1 MSNVKKI
8 TKRTMSIVLALIM
21 TLAIG
26 CSALISVSA
35 YGETANIKV
44 EDGNENATYYAYRL
58 LNLETSTNQDGE
70 TNYAY
75 TLYTKYQDILL
86 NMIDGAADAQNPEK
100 AVIDY
105 LTDLSADDTRDF
117 ADELYTTVYRAGLEA
132 DATANGDNDY
142 TFQGVVQGYYLIV
155 EVTVVDGTLQARS
168 LTLLDT
174 LGKEN
179 ISVYSKT
186 DVPQMDKKI
195 LEDEDD
201 STIGWNDIAD
211 YDVGD
216 EVSYKL
222 TGTMP
227 SNIEFYDTYTYIF
240 HDWMDEGLSFNPST
254 VVVTVDDQTID
265 PRSYTVNTTCD
276 DDCTFEIVF
285 TDLKAATSGGNAITL
300 TDDTQ
305 VVVTYTATLTQDA
318 VYGLPGNENTAYLE
332 FSNDAYEE
340 GSTGH
345 TPEDQ
350 VLCFTFSLS
359 LSKISPEGEALNGA
373 KFVLYAD
380 EDCTQQ
386 ITVTKAEDGTYYI
399 DPTNTTSHQI
409 QVEEDT
415 ITYQG
420 DYIEVG
426 TNVIVNGLE
435 ADEGEGSVFYLKEI
449 QSPEGYN
456 NWIDPIRLTL
466 TGAYAH
472 RDDYLDKTTTAGLTA
487 LTAVANINGEEEDLA
502 TNIQEGAA
510 GNVSLSV
517 INTTNV
523 ELPKTGEFGGLVMQ
537 IFGGVAILAGVGI
550 IALVV
555 IRRRKNVSK

>member
-1 MSNVKKI
+1 MSNFKKV
-8 TKRTMSIVLALIM
+8 TKRTLSVVLALIM

-75 TLYTKYQDILL
+75 TLNSKYQDILL
-86 NMIDGAADAQNPEK
+86 GMIDGSADAYNPEK

-117 ADELYTTVYRAGLEA
+117 ADELYTTVYKAGLEA
-132 DATANGDNDY
+132 DATANVSNDY
-142 TFQGVVQGYYLIV
+142 TFEGVVQGYYLIV

-201 STIGWNDIAD
+201 DTIGWNDIAD

-227 SNIEFYDTYTYIF
+227 SNIEFYDTYQYIF
-240 HDWMDEGLSFNPST
+240 HDWMDEGLDFNPET
-254 VVVTVDDQTID
+254 VVVTVDGKTID
-265 PRSYTVNTTCD
+265 AKSYTIETTCD

-285 TDLKAATSGGNAITL
+285 TDLKAATSGGNGITL

-305 VVVTYTATLTQDA
+305 VVVTYTATLTPEA

-332 FSNDAYEE
+332 FSNDAYDE

-456 NWIDPIRLTL
+456 NWIDPIKLTL
-466 TGAYAH
+466 TGTYAH

-487 LTAVANINGEEEDLA
+487 LVAVANINGEDQDLT
-502 TNIQEGAA
+502 TNIQDGAA
-510 GNVSLSV
+510 GNVALSV

-523 ELPKTGEFGGLVMQ
+523 ELPKTGEFGGLAMQ
-537 IFGGVAILAGVGI
+537 IFGGAAILAGVGI

>member
-1 MSNVKKI
+1 MSNFKKV
-8 TKRTMSIVLALIM
+8 TKRTLSVVLALIM

-75 TLYTKYQDILL
+75 TLNSKYQNILL
-86 NMIDGAADAQNPEK
+86 GMIDGSADAYNPEK

-105 LTDLSADDTRDF
+105 LTTLSADDTRDF
-117 ADELYTTVYRAGLEA
+117 ADELYTTVYKAGLDA
-132 DATANGDNDY
+132 DATANAANDY

-227 SNIEFYDTYTYIF
+227 SNIEFYDTYQYIF
-240 HDWMDEGLSFNPST
+240 HDWMDEGLDFNPET
-254 VVVTVDDQTID
+254 VVVTVDGKTID
-265 PRSYTVNTTCD
+265 AKSYTIETTCD

-285 TDLKAATSGGNAITL
+285 TDLKAATSDNNAITL

-305 VVVTYTATLTQDA
+305 VVVTYSATLTPEA

-332 FSNDAYEE
+332 FSNDAYNE

-409 QVEEDT
+409 KVEEDT

-456 NWIDPIRLTL
+456 NWIDPIKLTL
-466 TGAYAH
+466 TGTYAH

-487 LTAVANINGEEEDLA
+487 LVAVANINGEDQDLT

-510 GNVSLSV
+510 GNVALSV

-523 ELPKTGEFGGLVMQ
+523 ELPKTGEFGGLAMQ
-537 IFGGVAILAGVGI
+537 IFGGAAILAGVGI

>member
-1 MSNVKKI
+1 MSNFKKV
-8 TKRTMSIVLALIM
+8 TKRTLSVVLALIM

-75 TLYTKYQDILL
+75 TLNSKYQNILL
-86 NMIDGAADAQNPEK
+86 GMIDGSADAYNPEK

-105 LTDLSADDTRDF
+105 LTTLSADDTRDF
-117 ADELYTTVYRAGLEA
+117 ADELYTTVYKAGLDA
-132 DATANGDNDY
+132 DATANAANDY

-174 LGKEN
+174 LGKTD

-201 STIGWNDIAD
+201 DTIGWNDIAD

-240 HDWMDEGLSFNPST
+240 HDWMDEGLDFNPET
-254 VVVTVDDQTID
+254 VVVTVDGKTID
-265 PRSYTVNTTCD
+265 AKSYTIETTCD

-285 TDLKAATSGGNAITL
+285 TDLKAATSGGNGITL

-332 FSNDAYEE
+332 FSNDAYDE

-409 QVEEDT
+409 KVEEDT

-456 NWIDPIRLTL
+456 NWIDPIKLTL
-466 TGAYAH
+466 TGTYAH
-472 RDDYLDKTTTAGLTA
+472 RNDYLDKTTTAGLTA
-487 LTAVANINGEEEDLA
+487 LVAVANINGEDQDLT

-510 GNVSLSV
+510 GNVALSV

-523 ELPKTGEFGGLVMQ
+523 ELPKTGEFGGLAMQ
-537 IFGGVAILAGVGI
+537 IFGGAAILAGVGI

>member
-1 MSNVKKI
+1 MSNFKKV
-8 TKRTMSIVLALIM
+8 TKRTLSVVLALIM

-86 NMIDGAADAQNPEK
+86 GMIDGAADAYNPEK

-105 LTDLSADDTRDF
+105 LTNLSADDTRDF
-117 ADELYTTVYRAGLEA
+117 ADELYTTVYKAGLDA
-132 DATANGDNDY
+132 DATANADNDY
-142 TFQGVVQGYYLIV
+142 TFEGVVQGYYLIV

-174 LGKEN
+174 LGKKN

-201 STIGWNDIAD
+201 DTIGWNDIAD

-227 SNIEFYDTYTYIF
+227 SNIEFYDTYQYIF
-240 HDWMDEGLSFNPST
+240 HDWMDEGLDFNPET
-254 VVVTVDDQTID
+254 VVVTVDGKTID
-265 PRSYTVNTTCD
+265 AKSYTIETTCD

-285 TDLKAATSGGNAITL
+285 ADLKAATSGGNGITL

-305 VVVTYTATLTQDA
+305 VVVTYTATLTPEA

-332 FSNDAYEE
+332 FSNDAYDQ

-409 QVEEDT
+409 KVEEDT

-456 NWIDPIRLTL
+456 NWIDPIKLTL
-466 TGAYAH
+466 TGTYAH

-487 LTAVANINGEEEDLA
+487 LVAVANINGEDQDLT

-510 GNVSLSV
+510 GNVALSV

-523 ELPKTGEFGGLVMQ
+523 ELPKTGEFGGLAMQ
-537 IFGGVAILAGVGI
+537 IFGGAAILAGVGI

>member
-1 MSNVKKI
+1 MLNVKKI
-8 TKRTMSIVLALIM
+8 TKRTMSMVLALIM

-86 NMIDGAADAQNPEK
+86 GMIDGAADAQNPEK

-265 PRSYTVNTTCD
+265 PRSYTVDIACE

-380 EDCTQQ
+380 KDCTRQ

-456 NWIDPIRLTL
+456 NWIDPIQLTL

-487 LTAVANINGEEEDLA
+487 LTAVANINGEEEDLT

-537 IFGGVAILAGVGI
+537 IFGGAAILAGVGI

>member
-1 MSNVKKI
+1 MSNFKKV
-8 TKRTMSIVLALIM
+8 TKRTLSVVLALIM

-75 TLYTKYQDILL
+75 TLNSKYQNILL
-86 NMIDGAADAQNPEK
+86 GMIDGSADAYNPEK

-105 LTDLSADDTRDF
+105 LTTLSADDTRDF
-117 ADELYTTVYRAGLEA
+117 ADELYTTVYQAGLDA
-132 DATANGDNDY
+132 DSTANAANDY
-142 TFQGVVQGYYLIV
+142 TFEGVVQGYYLIV

-240 HDWMDEGLSFNPST
+240 HDWMDEGLDFNPET
-254 VVVTVDDQTID
+254 VVVTVDGKTID
-265 PRSYTVNTTCD
+265 AKSYTIETTCD

-285 TDLKAATSGGNAITL
+285 TDLKAATSGGNGITL

-305 VVVTYTATLTQDA
+305 VVVTYTATLTPEA

-332 FSNDAYEE
+332 FSNDAYDE

-409 QVEEDT
+409 KVEEDT

-456 NWIDPIRLTL
+456 NWIDPIKLTL
-466 TGAYAH
+466 TGTYAH

-487 LTAVANINGEEEDLA
+487 LVAVANINGEDQDLT

-510 GNVSLSV
+510 GNVALSV

-523 ELPKTGEFGGLVMQ
+523 ELPKTGEFGGLAMQ
-537 IFGGVAILAGVGI
+537 IFGGAAILAGVGI